1 MGPLLVVAAAVAL
14 MLLLRAWFAKSGQN
28 RLRLTIYIVVGV
40 VVLLAAT
47 GRLHWLAAI
56 GAALLGA
63 IPIIAKKLFLL
74 LRFLPLIG
82 GFLSRAGYGKT
93 GNGLFETA
101 WLRLEINPAIG
112 TMDGE
117 VLQGE
122 FKQRRLSS
130 MSVNELEKLRD
141 VLRAQ
146 DARSALLLQSYL
158 AIRTRSRNS
167 ESEASGRPDTGSMTR
182 EEALRI
188 LGLKED
194 ATRDDV
200 THAYKRLMQKIH
212 PDRGGSAYLAAKIN
226 QAKELLA
233 GKK

>member
-1 MGPLLVVAAAVAL
+1 MGALLVVAAVVAL
-14 MLLLRAWFAKSGQN
+14 IVLLYARGRKPGKN
-28 RLRLTIYIVVGV
+28 RFRPILYIAIGA

-63 IPIIAKKLFLL
+63 IPIIANKLFLL
-74 LRFLPLIG
+74 MRFLPLIG
-82 GFLSRAGYGKT
+82 GFISRASYGKP

-101 WLRLEINPAIG
+101 WLRLEINP
-112 TMDGE
+112 TMGMVDGE

-130 MSVNELEKLRD
+130 MSVGELEKLRD
-141 VLRAQ
+141 ILRGQ
-146 DARSALLLQSYL
+146 DTKSAMLLQSYL
-158 AIRTRSRNS
+158 AVRTRARKS
-167 ESEASGRPDTGSMTR
+167 ENERPDTGPMTR
-182 EEALRI
+182 EEALKI

-194 ATRDDV
+194 ATREEMIL
-200 THAYKRLMQKIH
+200 AYKRLMQKIH

>member
-1 MGPLLVVAAAVAL
+1 MGALLVLAAVVAL
-14 MLLLRAWFAKSGQN
+14 IVLLRAWSGKSN
-28 RLRLTIYIVVGV
+28 RNRFRLVVYIAIGAV
-40 VVLLAAT
+40 VVLAAT

-63 IPIIAKKLFLL
+63 IPIIAKKLFLI

-101 WLRLEINPAIG
+101 WLRLEVNPAIG
-112 TMDGE
+112 TVDGE

-130 MSVNELEKLRD
+130 MSVGELEKLRD
-141 VLRAQ
+141 ILRTQ
-146 DARSALLLQSYL
+146 DMRSAMLLQSYL
-158 AIRTRSRNS
+158 AIRTRTRRS
-167 ESEASGRPDTGSMTR
+167 ETGSTDTDHMTQK
-182 EEALRI
+182 EALKI

-194 ATRDDV
+194 ATREDIV
-200 THAYKRLMQKIH
+200 HAYKRLMQKIH

-226 QAKELLA
+226 QARELLV
-233 GKK
+233 GRK